1 MTPCISSTLKA
12 SYDENIERIVLGL
25 YYFGFIMTMI
35 KARGK
40 PGKNHPKGNVVSGTR
55 DIAILNDLQ
64 GTLSIFSSFH
74 IH

>member
-1 MTPCISSTLKA
+1 MIPCISSTLKA
-12 SYDENIERIVLGL
+12 SYDENIERVVLDL
-25 YYFGFIMTMI
+25 DYFGFIMTMI

-40 PGKNHPKGNVVSGTR
+40 SGMNHLKRNVVSGTR
-55 DIAILNDLQ
+55 DIAILNGLK